1 MDLITIHGQ
10 KVPVD
15 IVFQDSMEEP
25 ESACTNRLISAKVG
39 EKTYHRLG
47 ADPRDVG
54 DLVRQV
60 AADLTTR
67 CTPAP
72 KLLTV
77 MVTSFAKGFS
87 IDWPASVSA
96 MTKAEVLGIPIVPA
110 TQTMADFE
118 RKPA

>member
-1 MDLITIHGQ
+1 MDYITIHGQ

-25 ESACTNRLISAKVG
+25 ESACTNRLISAKAG

-47 ADPRDVG
+47 TDPRDVG

-60 AADLTTR
+60 AADLTAR
-67 CTPAP
+67 CAPAP

-77 MVTSFAKGFS
+77 VVTDFAKGFS
-87 IDWPASVSA
+87 IDWPASVSTL
-96 MTKAEVLGIPIVPA
+96 TKAALLGVDVLAV
-110 TQTMADFE
+110 TQTMADIE
-118 RKPA
+118 RKPN